1 MKAKKTIQKIEPYQ
15 VDLFDEEGFLKLD
28 SNENDFGPSPKVVDA
43 IKNISPQDIKYYPYY
58 GKLIQKLADFH
69 GVGIENI
76 ILTAGADE
84 AISSI
89 FSTFLE
95 SGQTVL
101 TVEPSFVMPRIYAK
115 VNGLNFKEI
124 SYKKK
129 WEFPQEEF
137 LKNIDNA
144 DLIHLTTPNSPTG
157 EIIDRKVIEKII
169 KKANGKAILI
179 DETYANFCEISN
191 LDLARKNENIFI
203 VRSFSKDFALAGLR
217 LGYVISS
224 EENISNLRKYLS
236 PYNVSNL
243 SVKAGLAALD
253 DIQYFKKVKKEIEVS
268 KEMLIKGL
276 KKLDNTIYPYPSE
289 TNFLCVDFG
298 QKAEFIY
305 KKLLDAKIKVKYF
318 KNIPLLENTMRIT
331 VPTLENTKKIL
342 SVLEKKT
349 AIVFDMDG
357 VLIDASKSY
366 RVAVQKTFE
375 HFAKKEFSLEKISQT
390 KKLGGLNNDWDLT
403 EYLLKSEGLKI
414 DYDDIVEV
422 FQGHYK
428 TLAQIEE
435 PLVSAEFFEELSK
448 DYNLV
453 VFTGRLVEEAY
464 YSLDKNNFTK
474 YFYPI
479 ITMQDVGLNR
489 QKPDPLGLEIVKQK
503 IIADEIYYL
512 GDTVDDMICAQK
524 AGVKAIGV
532 LPPQDKSE
540 DLKNLLK
547 SKKAVVV
554 LEQTVDLKNYLKEGR
569 YAQKH

>member
-1 MKAKKTIQKIEPYQ
+1 MKAKEAVQKIEPYP

-43 IKNISPQDIKYYPYY
+43 IKNISSDDIKYYPYY

-69 GVGIENI
+69 GVDIENI

-95 SGQTVL
+95 VGQTVL

-115 VNGLNFKEI
+115 VNGLNFREV

-137 LKNIDNA
+137 LKNIDGSS
-144 DLIHLTTPNSPTG
+144 LIHLTTPNSPTG
-157 EIIDRKVIEKII
+157 EIIEKKVIEKII
-169 KKANGKAILI
+169 KKAKGKAILI

-191 LDLARKNENIFI
+191 LDLAKGNDNIFI

-243 SVKAGLAALD
+243 SVKAGLAAID
-253 DIQYFKKVKKEIEVS
+253 DIEYFKGVKKEIEKS
-268 KEMLIKGL
+268 KELLAKGL
-276 KKLDNTIYPYPSE
+276 QKLDNTIYIYPSK

-298 QKAEFIY
+298 DKAEFVY
-305 KKLLDAKIKVKYF
+305 KKLLDNKIKVKYF

-375 HFAKKEFSLEKISQT
+375 YFAKKQTSAQEISEA

-403 EYLLKSEGLKI
+403 QYLLKKEGLNI
-414 DYDDIVEV
+414 PYDDIVQI
-422 FQGHYK
+422 FQSHYEK
-428 TLAQIEE
+428 LAQIEE
-435 PLVSAEFFEELSK
+435 PLVSAEFLEELSK
-448 DYNLV
+448 DYTLA
-453 VFTGRLVEEAY
+453 VFTGRLREEAY
-464 YSLDKNNFTK
+464 YTLDKHNFTK

-479 ITMQDVGLNR
+479 ITLQDVGMKR
-489 QKPDPLGLEIVKQK
+489 QKPDSLGLEIVKQK
-503 IIADEIYYL
+503 IILDEIYYL
-512 GDTVDDMICAQK
+512 GDTVDDMVCAGS
-524 AGVKAIGV
+524 ANVKAIGI

-540 DLKNLLK
+540 DLKNFLK

-554 LEQTVDLKNYLKEGR
+554 LEQTSQLIPFLNKSILLSEK
-569 YAQKH
+569 

>member
-1 MKAKKTIQKIEPYQ
+1 MKAKKTVQKIEPYA

-28 SNENDFGPSPKVVDA
+28 SNENDFGPSPKVIDA
-43 IKNISPQDIKYYPYY
+43 IRNISPQDIKYYPYY
-58 GKLIQKLADFH
+58 GKLLQKLAEFH
-69 GVGIENI
+69 GVDIENI

-84 AISSI
+84 AISSV

-95 SGQTVL
+95 TGQTVL

-115 VNGLNFKEI
+115 VNGLNFREI

-137 LKNIDNA
+137 LKNIDNV

-157 EIIDRKVIEKII
+157 EIIEKSVIEKIV
-169 KKANGKAILI
+169 KKAGAKAILI
-179 DETYANFCEISN
+179 DETYVNFCDISN

-203 VRSFSKDFALAGLR
+203 VRSFSKDFALAGMR

-243 SVKAGLAALD
+243 SVKAGIAALD
-253 DIQYFKKVKKEIEVS
+253 DIEYFKAIKKQIEQS
-268 KEMLIKGL
+268 KQLLAQGL
-276 KKLDNTIYPYPSE
+276 KKLDNKIYIYPSE

-298 QKAEFIY
+298 QKAEFVY
-305 KKLLDAKIKVKYF
+305 KKLIDNKIKVKYF
-318 KNIPLLENTMRIT
+318 KNIPLLENIMRIT

-375 HFAKKEFSLEKISQT
+375 HFARKEVTHKEISAA

-403 EYLLKSEGLKI
+403 EHLLKKEGLNI
-414 DYDDIVEV
+414 NYDNIVEV

-428 TLAQIEE
+428 ALAQVEE
-435 PLVSAEFFEELSK
+435 PLVDCEFFEELSK
-448 DYNLV
+448 KYHLA

-464 YSLDKNNFTK
+464 YSLDKHSFTK
-474 YFYPI
+474 YFYTI
-479 ITMQDVGLNR
+479 ITMQDVGLNH
-489 QKPDPLGLEIVKQK
+489 QKPDSLGLEIVKQK

-512 GDTVDDMICAQK
+512 GDTVDDMMCAQK

-554 LEQTVDLKNYLKEGR
+554 LEETRQLIPFINKSILLSEK
-569 YAQKH
+569 